1 MEQNVIAGPGLEKLG
16 KTDLRKTDLLRDPFP
31 AQEERTDRNSTLA
44 NARTL
49 YFPQITA
56 LLLDELPSEASRRV
70 YLNTFQQWEQFADY
84 NDLNVVELFSD
95 NIKSFLYSRHLS
107 YSTRLS
113 RKSHIQRL
121 LRVAAHVDPSFGI
134 YYVQLRD
141 LKIEGT
147 SEDNAPRG
155 KPREL
160 SHSECRQLLSV
171 WRDDDSHMGIR
182 NRAVL
187 FLLLNAAIRNSELVA
202 LRWEDLN
209 WDAQTLMISRDDK
222 GQESNMPI
230 LDASPD
236 TMNALRLLQLTQ
248 TSVSPD
254 HSIPFS
260 FMFPALSTGKY
271 ARFTPGKNVRTSI
284 QTIRN
289 IVKQSAERAGL
300 GKLSC
305 LDLRHTSLRLFSKS
319 DISHADIAR
328 SADG

>member
-1 MEQNVIAGPGLEKLG
+1 MSA
-16 KTDLRKTDLLRDPFP
+16 
-31 AQEERTDRNSTLA
+31 LA
-44 NARTL
+44 NARIL
-49 YFPQITA
+49 SFPQITA
-56 LLLDELPSEASRRV
+56 QLLDELPSEASRRV
-70 YLNTFQQWEQFADY
+70 YRNTFQQWEQFADN
-84 NDLNVVELFSD
+84 NDLNVLELFSD

-113 RKSHIQRL
+113 RKSHMQRL

-147 SEDNAPRG
+147 SEDKAPRG

-187 FLLLNAAIRNSELVA
+187 FLLLYTAVRNSELVA

-222 GQESNMPI
+222 GQVSNVPI
-230 LDASPD
+230 LDASSD
-236 TMNALRLLQLTQ
+236 TINALRRLQLTQ
-248 TSVSPD
+248 RSVSAD
-254 HSIPFS
+254 QAIPFS

-271 ARFTPGKNVRTSI
+271 ARFTPGKDVRTSI

-289 IVKQSAERAGL
+289 IVKQSAEKAGL
-300 GKLSC
+300 GRLSC
-305 LDLRHTSLRLFSKS
+305 LDLWHTSLNLLSKS
-319 DISHADIAR
+319 EISRADIAS

>member
-16 KTDLRKTDLLRDPFP
+16 KTDPHKTDLLRDPFP
-31 AQEERTDRNSTLA
+31 AQEERADRNSPLV
-44 NARTL
+44 NARIL
-49 YFPQITA
+49 SFPQITA

-84 NDLNVVELFSD
+84 NDLNVMELFSD

-147 SEDNAPRG
+147 SEDNA
-155 KPREL
+155 
-160 SHSECRQLLSV
+160 
-171 WRDDDSHMGIR
+171 
-182 NRAVL
+182 
-187 FLLLNAAIRNSELVA
+187 
-202 LRWEDLN
+202 
-209 WDAQTLMISRDDK
+209 QTLMISRDDK
-222 GQESNMPI
+222 GQESNMPS

-236 TMNALRLLQLTQ
+236 TMNALRLLQLSQ

>member
-1 MEQNVIAGPGLEKLG
+1 MIAMEQNVIAGPGLEKLG
-16 KTDLRKTDLLRDPFP
+16 KTDPHKTDLLRDPFP
-31 AQEERTDRNSTLA
+31 AQEEQADINSPLV
-44 NARTL
+44 NARIL
-49 YFPQITA
+49 SFPQITA
-56 LLLDELPSEASRRV
+56 QLLDELPSEASRRV

-84 NDLNVVELFSD
+84 NDLNVMELFSD

-121 LRVAAHVDPSFGI
+121 LKVAAHVDPSFGI

-147 SEDNAPRG
+147 SEDNA
-155 KPREL
+155 
-160 SHSECRQLLSV
+160 
-171 WRDDDSHMGIR
+171 
-182 NRAVL
+182 
-187 FLLLNAAIRNSELVA
+187 
-202 LRWEDLN
+202 
-209 WDAQTLMISRDDK
+209 QTLMISRDDK
-222 GQESNMPI
+222 GQESNMPS